1 MQEFNRSELVEK
13 LEKGILTVF
22 FIKKDGTLREMKCT
36 LMPSILPEVENKLI
50 KENGGSQSPDVIT
63 PIFTEGAGTDGF
75 KKENLS
81 VLSVWDVEK
90 SEWRSFRM
98 DSIKEVRE

>member
-1 MQEFNRSELVEK
+1 MQEFDRSELVKK
-13 LEKGILTVF
+13 LEKGILTVL

-36 LMPSILPEVENKLI
+36 LMPSILPAVENKLVE
-50 KENGGSQSPDVIT
+50 ENRGSQPPEEVL
-63 PIFTEGAGTDGF
+63 PIFTEGAGVDEF
-75 KKENLS
+75 KKEKVS
-81 VLSVWDVEK
+81 VLSVWDIEK